1 MREHC
6 SVSLVNLAQSQ
17 VVSIGVI
24 FARIVIIYEVD
35 KILVLVEIPL
45 VSRFEHLMVSFLEH
59 AMGETFISTVVHITE
74 LDHHVRLVVNEVLK
88 DLTLRL
94 RNRAR
99 RC

>member
-1 MREHC
+1 M
-6 SVSLVNLAQSQ
+6 
-17 VVSIGVI
+17 VI
-24 FARIVIIYEVD
+24 NKVH
-35 KILVLVEIPL
+35 KILVLVEVPL

-74 LDHHVRLVVNEVLK
+74 LDNHVRLIVNEVLK